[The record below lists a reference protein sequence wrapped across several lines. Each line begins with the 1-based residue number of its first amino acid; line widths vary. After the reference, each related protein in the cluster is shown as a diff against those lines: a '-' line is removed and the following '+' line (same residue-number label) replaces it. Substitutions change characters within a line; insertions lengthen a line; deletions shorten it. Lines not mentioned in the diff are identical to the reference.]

1 MYKTVIIN
9 LAFICFSA
17 VQIHDL
23 SNVYLN
29 RYYHFTAWIKHYIYQ
44 VLHSTFF
51 QINTIY
57 TQDIMIIF
65 FLFITLL
72 FIDHIQR
79 SKNNIKREIKYYSII
94 LHNKYILSRV
104 KKNLSQIP
112 LPKVKLFHFFK
123 YHFHDLKL
131 AFF

>member
-29 RYYHFTAWIKHYIYQ
+29 HYYHFTAWIKHYIYQ

-79 SKNNIKREIKYYSII
+79 SKNNIKREIKYYTIFYI
-94 LHNKYILSRV
+94 KKYILSRF
-104 KKNLSQIP
+104 KKTCHKSLFPKLSYFTFLNIIFMI
-112 LPKVKLFHFFK
+112 LN
-123 YHFHDLKL
+123 
-131 AFF
+131 